1 LDIVR
6 EDEHMIKRITV
17 KHFKK
22 FEAAAYEVNPVVS
35 LLVGP
40 NNGGKTTALQAI
52 ALWAFLI
59 QEWNEKKGKASGS
72 TAKKRSGAPVTRNAI
87 YAVPVQEMKL
97 LWFNAITQD
106 AKQQKKK
113 IQIIAE
119 GVNQNGKEWEYGV
132 ELDYGNPELSYCRP
146 VDPEKDIPDDV
157 NNVFHLPP
165 LSGVQTQERKVEL
178 GAQRHIIGEGRPGEI
193 LRNLLLQVQEKGK
206 WDDLCKQIQEIFR
219 VNLEK
224 ISFNPKTDAHILAY
238 YCPEGWPSGKKKV
251 LLEIANGGSGFLQF
265 LLLAAFLYVHENAI
279 LLIDE
284 PDSHMHVRLQRGMYD
299 WLQRIAA
306 ENNVQL
312 LISTHSEVIINNT
325 DTDFI
330 CTFFGRVPKK
340 VQGDKRQ
347 IVNALREISTI
358 DILNAQD
365 KKFILFMEG
374 ENDINFLKSLAVI
387 LKHLVSIELNEIFF
401 EPTRDDQIDKAR
413 NKFRVLQII
422 EPSLKGFFIRD
433 NVPRT
438 DPSQIPPGLEVR
450 YWSRKEIEN
459 YLIIPSVL
467 EKFVRKRKRESLGE
481 LFVQQEMIKAN
492 QYLKDNL
499 PPKVYNDPLNNDIDG
514 KGSDF
519 LDRFFHEVDIKINKG
534 DYWQIADLMDENE
547 IHQDIKKML
556 DDLQKAMSDS
566 GVPV

>member
-1 LDIVR
+1 
-6 EDEHMIKRITV
+6 MIKKVTI

-22 FEAAAYEVNPVVS
+22 FKDATYELNPVVS

-52 ALWAFLI
+52 ALWSFLI

-72 TAKKRSGAPVTRNAI
+72 TAKKRSGAFITRNAI

-106 AKQQKKK
+106 ARQHKMK

-119 GVNQNGKEWEYGV
+119 GVDKNGEEWEYGV

-146 VDPEKDIPDDV
+146 VDPERSIPDDV

-206 WDDLCKQIQEIFR
+206 WDDLCKQIKEIFR
-219 VNLEK
+219 VNLEE

-238 YCPEGWPSGKKKV
+238 YCPEDWPSGKKKV

-284 PDSHMHVRLQRGMYD
+284 PDSHMHVRLQQGMYD
-299 WLQRIAA
+299 WIQQIAA
-306 ENNVQL
+306 KNNVQL
-312 LISTHSEVIINNT
+312 LISTHSEVIINST
-325 DTDFI
+325 DSDYI
-330 CTFFGRVPKK
+330 YTFFGEVPKQ
-340 VQGDKRQ
+340 VQGDKRS
-347 IVNALREISTI
+347 IVKALREISTI

-365 KKFILFMEG
+365 KKFILFAEG
-374 ENDINFLKSLAVI
+374 ISDLRFLKSWAGK
-387 LKHLVSIELNEIFF
+387 LKHNVSKKLNEVYF
-401 EPTRDDQIDKAR
+401 EATGDNQIHNAQRKYM
-413 NKFRVLQII
+413 NLKII
-422 EPSLKGFFIRD
+422 EPDLKGFFIRD
-433 NVPRT
+433 NVSKT
-438 DPSQIPPGLEVR
+438 DTQHVPPGLKVC
-450 YWSRKEIEN
+450 YWSRKELEN
-459 YLIIPSVL
+459 YIIIPSVL
-467 EKFVRKRKRESLGE
+467 EKYVLKHRQEFLGE
-481 LFVQQEMIKAN
+481 LFIQSQTVEKAN
-492 QYLKDNL
+492 QYLKESL
-499 PPKVYNDPLNNDIDG
+499 PPKVYNDPLNNDYDG

-519 LDRFFHEVDIKINKG
+519 LEKFFAEIDIKISKG
-534 DYWQIADLMDENE
+534 DYWHIADVMDEDE
-547 IHQDIKKML
+547 IHPDIRKVL
-556 DDLQKAMSDS
+556 DDLQTMMQSVRSSIIEDENE
-566 GVPV
+566 